1 MSRGSK
7 KQTGVGA
14 HGKGAGVG
22 ANTDITKDKIGENIA
37 TNPGIPINAAW
48 TASRSRANSFRIM
61 RQIASVATT
70 RAVSVPIED
79 D

>member
-7 KQTGVGA
+7 KQTGAGA

-22 ANTDITKDKIGENIA
+22 ANTDITKDKIGENMVLSNRDKSRHSDQRGMDSKQIQSEQLQDH
-37 TNPGIPINAAW
+37 
-48 TASRSRANSFRIM
+48 ASNRFGS
-61 RQIASVATT
+61 
-70 RAVSVPIED
+70 D